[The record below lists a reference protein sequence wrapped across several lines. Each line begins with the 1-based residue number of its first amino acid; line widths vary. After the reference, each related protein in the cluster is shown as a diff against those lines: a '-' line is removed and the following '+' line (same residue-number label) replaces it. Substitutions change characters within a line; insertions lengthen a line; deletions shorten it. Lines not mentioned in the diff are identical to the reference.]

1 MSVKSFNLV
10 KIRDQFPILN
20 KKINNH
26 QLVYF
31 DNAATTQ
38 KPKKVI
44 NAINEYYS
52 EYNANI
58 HRGIHTLAEKAT
70 NEYEKT
76 RKSISQFINSK
87 SEKEIIF
94 TRGTTEGINL
104 IASSFV
110 KNFLKKEDEI
120 IISEMEHHSNIVPW
134 QMICEENGI
143 VLKTINVLENG
154 EIDLDNFKE
163 LINDKTKFLSIVHT
177 SNTLGTVNPI
187 KQIIEICKKNNI
199 TTMIDGA
206 QASAHSKINVQDL
219 NCDFFVLSAHKMY
232 GPTGV
237 GIVYGKEEILEK
249 MPPYMGG
256 GEMIKEV
263 NFQKT
268 TYNELPYKFEAGTPN
283 IGDVI
288 GFNKALSFINDIGFD
303 NISSYEKKLKDYASN
318 LLNKIDGLKILGN
331 SKNKIGIFSFT
342 LNKVHYYDLGLL
354 LDSKGIAIRTGH
366 HCTQPLMDK
375 FNLEGTARVSLAI
388 YNTKE
393 EIDYFHDNHYL
404 ASVRKKKRSKKKSKK
419 KNKSKGSAKR
429 KKNKK
434 SKRKK
439 TTRRKSTKKQS
450 MTFL

>member
-177 SNTLGTVNPI
+177 SNTLGTINPI

-199 TTMIDGA
+199 TTMVDGA

-388 YNTKE
+388 YNSKE
-393 EIDYFHDNHYL
+393 EIDYF
-404 ASVRKKKRSKKKSKK
+404 VEKIKKLI
-419 KNKSKGSAKR
+419 N
-429 KKNKK
+429 
-434 SKRKK
+434 
-439 TTRRKSTKKQS
+439 
-450 MTFL
+450 

>member
-76 RKSISQFINSK
+76 RKSVSQFINSK

-187 KQIIEICKKNNI
+187 KQLIEIFKKNNI
-199 TTMIDGA
+199 TTMVDGA

-263 NFQKT
+263 NFLKT

-288 GFNKALSFINDIGFD
+288 GFNKALNFISDIGFD

-318 LLNKIDGLKILGN
+318 SLNKIDGLKIIGN

-342 LNKVHYYDLGLL
+342 LKKVHYYDLGLL

-388 YNTKE
+388 YNSKE
-393 EIDYFHDNHYL
+393 EIDYF
-404 ASVRKKKRSKKKSKK
+404 VEKIKKLI
-419 KNKSKGSAKR
+419 N
-429 KKNKK
+429 
-434 SKRKK
+434 
-439 TTRRKSTKKQS
+439 
-450 MTFL
+450 

>member
-76 RKSISQFINSK
+76 RKSVSQFINSK

-134 QMICEENGI
+134 QMICDENGI

-187 KQIIEICKKNNI
+187 KQLIEICKKNNI
-199 TTMIDGA
+199 TTMVDGA

-318 LLNKIDGLKILGN
+318 SLNKIDGLKILGN

-342 LNKVHYYDLGLL
+342 LKKVHYYDLGLL

-388 YNTKE
+388 YNSKE
-393 EIDYFHDNHYL
+393 EIDYF
-404 ASVRKKKRSKKKSKK
+404 VEKIKKLI
-419 KNKSKGSAKR
+419 N
-429 KKNKK
+429 
-434 SKRKK
+434 
-439 TTRRKSTKKQS
+439 
-450 MTFL
+450 

>member
-76 RKSISQFINSK
+76 RKSVSQFINSK

-187 KQIIEICKKNNI
+187 KQLIEICKKNNI
-199 TTMIDGA
+199 TTMVDGA

-318 LLNKIDGLKILGN
+318 SLNKIDGLKILGN

-393 EIDYFHDNHYL
+393 EIDYF
-404 ASVRKKKRSKKKSKK
+404 VEKIKKLI
-419 KNKSKGSAKR
+419 N
-429 KKNKK
+429 
-434 SKRKK
+434 
-439 TTRRKSTKKQS
+439 
-450 MTFL
+450 

>member
-1 MSVKSFNLV
+1 MSIKSFNPNR
-10 KIRDQFPILN
+10 IRNKFPILN
-20 KKINNH
+20 KKINNN

-38 KPKKVI
+38 KPIQVI
-44 NAINEYYS
+44 ESINKYYS

-70 NEYEKT
+70 QEYEKT
-76 RKSISQFINSK
+76 RKTVSKFINSR
-87 SEKEIIF
+87 SEKEVIF

-110 KNFLKKEDEI
+110 KNFIKKGDEI

-143 VLKTINVLENG
+143 ILKTINVFENG

-163 LINDKTKFLSIVHT
+163 LISNKTKFLSIVHT

-187 KQIIEICKKNNI
+187 KEMIEICKKNNI
-199 TTMIDGA
+199 NTMIDGA
-206 QASAHSKINVQDL
+206 QASAHSKIDVQDL

-256 GEMIKEV
+256 GEMIKDV
-263 NFQKT
+263 NFKKT

-288 GFNKALSFINDIGFD
+288 GFNEALSFINNIGLD
-303 NISSYEKKLKDYASN
+303 NISLYEKELKNYASN
-318 LLNKIDGLKILGN
+318 SFNKIEGINIIGN

-342 LNKVHYYDLGLL
+342 MDKIHYYDLGLL

-388 YNTKE
+388 YNTKN
-393 EIDYFHDNHYL
+393 EIDYFIEKL
-404 ASVRKKKRSKKKSKK
+404 
-419 KNKSKGSAKR
+419 
-429 KKNKK
+429 
-434 SKRKK
+434 
-439 TTRRKSTKKQS
+439 KQ
-450 MTFL
+450 LIN

>member
-1 MSVKSFNLV
+1 MSIKSFNPNR
-10 KIRDQFPILN
+10 IREKFPILN
-20 KKINNH
+20 KKINNN

-38 KPKKVI
+38 KPIQVI
-44 NAINEYYS
+44 ESINKYYS

-70 NEYEKT
+70 QEYEKT
-76 RKSISQFINSK
+76 RKTVSKFINSR
-87 SEKEIIF
+87 SEKEVIF

-110 KNFLKKEDEI
+110 KNFIKKGDEI

-134 QMICEENGI
+134 QMICEENEI
-143 VLKTINVLENG
+143 ILKTINVFENG

-163 LINDKTKFLSIVHT
+163 LISNKTKFLSIVHT

-187 KQIIEICKKNNI
+187 KEMIEICKKNNI
-199 TTMIDGA
+199 NTMIDGA
-206 QASAHSKINVQDL
+206 QASAHSKIDVQDL

-256 GEMIKEV
+256 GEMIKDV
-263 NFQKT
+263 NFKKT

-288 GFNKALSFINDIGFD
+288 GFNEALSFINNIGLD
-303 NISSYEKKLKDYASN
+303 NISLYEKELKNYASN
-318 LLNKIDGLKILGN
+318 SFNKIEGINIIGN

-342 LNKVHYYDLGLL
+342 MDKIHYYDLGLL

-388 YNTKE
+388 YNTKN
-393 EIDYFHDNHYL
+393 EIDYFIEKL
-404 ASVRKKKRSKKKSKK
+404 
-419 KNKSKGSAKR
+419 
-429 KKNKK
+429 
-434 SKRKK
+434 
-439 TTRRKSTKKQS
+439 KQ
-450 MTFL
+450 LIN

>member
-1 MSVKSFNLV
+1 MSIKSFNPNR
-10 KIRDQFPILN
+10 IRDKFPILN
-20 KKINNH
+20 KKINNN

-38 KPKKVI
+38 KPIQVI
-44 NAINEYYS
+44 ESINKYYS

-70 NEYEKT
+70 QEYEKT
-76 RKSISQFINSK
+76 RKRVSKFINSR
-87 SEKEIIF
+87 SEKEVIF

-110 KNFLKKEDEI
+110 KNFIKKGDEI

-143 VLKTINVLENG
+143 ILKTINVFENG

-163 LINDKTKFLSIVHT
+163 LISNKTKFLSIVHT

-187 KQIIEICKKNNI
+187 KEMIEICKQNNI
-199 TTMIDGA
+199 NTMIDGA
-206 QASAHSKINVQDL
+206 QASAHSKIDVQDL

-256 GEMIKEV
+256 GEMIKDV
-263 NFQKT
+263 NFKKT

-288 GFNKALSFINDIGFD
+288 GFNEALSFINNIGLD
-303 NISSYEKKLKDYASN
+303 NISLYEKELKNYASN
-318 LLNKIDGLKILGN
+318 SFNKIEGINIIGN

-342 LNKVHYYDLGLL
+342 MDKIHYYDLGLL

-388 YNTKE
+388 YNTKN
-393 EIDYFHDNHYL
+393 EIDYFVEKL
-404 ASVRKKKRSKKKSKK
+404 
-419 KNKSKGSAKR
+419 
-429 KKNKK
+429 
-434 SKRKK
+434 
-439 TTRRKSTKKQS
+439 KQ
-450 MTFL
+450 LIN

>member
-199 TTMIDGA
+199 TTMVDGA

-393 EIDYFHDNHYL
+393 EIDYF
-404 ASVRKKKRSKKKSKK
+404 VEKIKKLI
-419 KNKSKGSAKR
+419 N
-429 KKNKK
+429 
-434 SKRKK
+434 
-439 TTRRKSTKKQS
+439 
-450 MTFL
+450 

>member
-1 MSVKSFNLV
+1 MSIKSFNPNR
-10 KIRDQFPILN
+10 IREKFPILN
-20 KKINNH
+20 KKINNN

-38 KPKKVI
+38 KPIQVI
-44 NAINEYYS
+44 ESINKYYS

-70 NEYEKT
+70 QEYEKT
-76 RKSISQFINSK
+76 RKTVSKFINSR
-87 SEKEIIF
+87 SEKEVIF

-110 KNFLKKEDEI
+110 KNFIKKGDEI

-143 VLKTINVLENG
+143 ILKTINVFENG

-163 LINDKTKFLSIVHT
+163 LISNKTKFLSIVHT
-177 SNTLGTVNPI
+177 SNTLGTINPI
-187 KQIIEICKKNNI
+187 KEMIEICKKNNI
-199 TTMIDGA
+199 NTMIDGA
-206 QASAHSKINVQDL
+206 QASAHSKIDVQDL

-256 GEMIKEV
+256 GEMIKDV
-263 NFQKT
+263 NFKKT

-288 GFNKALSFINDIGFD
+288 GFNEALSFINNIGLD
-303 NISSYEKKLKDYASN
+303 NISLYEKELKNYASN
-318 LLNKIDGLKILGN
+318 SFNKIEGINIIGN

-342 LNKVHYYDLGLL
+342 MDKIHYYDLGLL

-388 YNTKE
+388 YNTKN
-393 EIDYFHDNHYL
+393 EIDYFVEKL
-404 ASVRKKKRSKKKSKK
+404 
-419 KNKSKGSAKR
+419 
-429 KKNKK
+429 
-434 SKRKK
+434 
-439 TTRRKSTKKQS
+439 KQ
-450 MTFL
+450 LIN

>member
-76 RKSISQFINSK
+76 RKSVSQFINSK

-187 KQIIEICKKNNI
+187 KQLIEICKKNNI
-199 TTMIDGA
+199 TTMVDGA

-263 NFQKT
+263 NFLKT

-288 GFNKALSFINDIGFD
+288 GFNKALNFISDIGFD

-318 LLNKIDGLKILGN
+318 SLNKIDGLKIIGN

-342 LNKVHYYDLGLL
+342 LKKVHYYDLGLL

-393 EIDYFHDNHYL
+393 EIDYF
-404 ASVRKKKRSKKKSKK
+404 VEKIKKLI
-419 KNKSKGSAKR
+419 N
-429 KKNKK
+429 
-434 SKRKK
+434 
-439 TTRRKSTKKQS
+439 
-450 MTFL
+450 

>member
-76 RKSISQFINSK
+76 RKSVSQFINSK

-187 KQIIEICKKNNI
+187 KQLIEICKKNNI
-199 TTMIDGA
+199 TTMVDGA

-288 GFNKALSFINDIGFD
+288 GFNKALNFISDIGFD

-318 LLNKIDGLKILGN
+318 SLNKIDGLKILGN

-342 LNKVHYYDLGLL
+342 LKKVHYYDLGLL

-388 YNTKE
+388 YNSKE
-393 EIDYFHDNHYL
+393 EIDYF
-404 ASVRKKKRSKKKSKK
+404 VEKIKKLI
-419 KNKSKGSAKR
+419 N
-429 KKNKK
+429 
-434 SKRKK
+434 
-439 TTRRKSTKKQS
+439 
-450 MTFL
+450 